1 MAFLHKASALFISS
15 MILAACGGQQ
25 QAQQT
30 TPAAPAS
37 GAGSAPAVVATGDT
51 IGLAVS
57 TQNNPFFVTLK
68 QGAEAEAAKLGLKLV
83 VVDAADDSGKQAAG
97 VDDLLQ
103 QKIKVLLINPTDSEA
118 AAASVNRANKEG
130 VPVISIDRSVQ
141 GADVA
146 AHVASDNVAGGK
158 MAAEFIVSK
167 LASGGEIVEL
177 EGIAGSSAARE
188 RGQGFHEVM
197 DNQQAIKIVAKQP
210 ADFDRT
216 KGLTVMENILQSHP
230 NIKAVFAHNDEMAL
244 GAIKALEAANRKDVI
259 VVGFDATDDAQAA
272 VKAGSMAA
280 TIAQK
285 PAKIGELGVS
295 IAQKLIKG
303 EAVDKNIPVE
313 LELIKQ

>member
-1 MAFLHKASALFISS
+1 MTFLRKASALLITGLF
-15 MILAACGGQQ
+15 LAACGQQ
-25 QAQQT
+25 QAQT
-30 TPAAPAS
+30 ADKPADKAA
-37 GAGSAPAVVATGDT
+37 AAAGDT
-51 IGLAVS
+51 VGLAVS

-68 QGAEAEAAKLGLKLV
+68 EGAEAEAQKLGLKLV

-103 QKIKVLLINPTDSEA
+103 QQVKVLLINPTDSEA
-118 AAASVNRANKEG
+118 AAASVNRAAQAG
-130 VPVISIDRSVQ
+130 VPVVSIDRSVQ

-146 AHVASDNVAGGK
+146 AHIASDNVAGGK
-158 MAAEFIVSK
+158 MAADFIVSK
-167 LASGGEIVEL
+167 LPEGGEMVEL
-177 EGIAGSSAARE
+177 EGIPGSSAARE

-197 DNQQAIKIVAKQP
+197 DKQQAIKIVAKQP

-244 GAIKALEAANRKDVI
+244 GAVKALEAANKKDVI

-272 VKAGSMAA
+272 VKTGSMAA

-285 PAKIGELGVS
+285 PAKIGELGVNT
-295 IAQKLIKG
+295 AQKIIKG
-303 EAVDKNIPVE
+303 ETVEKSIPVE
-313 LELIKQ
+313 LELVTQ